1 MKKFKLNSFGFAL
14 YAYMRLAMGEKVTGR
29 PSGRDRSASHAA
41 AEGIVLIIK
50 AVVAVARSIPR
61 ACTFARRQ
69 ISMIGL
75 HLSEIPCVPIIMYAI
90 YPQGKRKKQGIK
102 RARRINARRRELGIS
117 LGPGPHAHTA
127 GNDQSEDVPSKD
139 LRCDASI
146 QQPDPAMMYGGQRR
160 RVSMYSFSI
169 PESEASALDEG
180 VFSETNG
187 AKQRAIIQVIS
198 DDHRICAKTPEM
210 NIDKLDSSLLQ
221 NVTTTRGKGNSSRRQ
236 IRAEQY

>member
-1 MKKFKLNSFGFAL
+1 M
-14 YAYMRLAMGEKVTGR
+14 TGR

-50 AVVAVARSIPR
+50 AVVAVARSIPH
-61 ACTFARRQ
+61 ACSFARRQ
-69 ISMIGL
+69 IDMIGL

-117 LGPGPHAHTA
+117 LGPGPHAHKA
-127 GNDQSEDVPSKD
+127 GIDQSEDVPSKD
-139 LRCDASI
+139 LSCDASI
-146 QQPDPAMMYGGQRR
+146 QQPDPAIMYGGQRR
-160 RVSMYSFSI
+160 RVSTYSFSI
-169 PESEASALDEG
+169 PESEASALDERI
-180 VFSETNG
+180 FSETNG
-187 AKQRAIIQVIS
+187 TAIIQVIS

-210 NIDKLDSSLLQ
+210 NIDELDSSLLQ

-236 IRAEQY
+236 IRAEQ